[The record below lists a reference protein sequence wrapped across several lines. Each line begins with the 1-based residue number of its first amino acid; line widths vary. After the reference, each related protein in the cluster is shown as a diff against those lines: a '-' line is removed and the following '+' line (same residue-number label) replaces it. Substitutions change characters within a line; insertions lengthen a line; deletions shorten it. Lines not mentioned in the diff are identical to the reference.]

1 MEHIFWFEID
11 TDNKSFEFSF
21 GGNNPM
27 FPKPRCEMVITYQI
41 SSNRLFSGITSLT
54 WLGSSP
60 GSGEKKKYWDT
71 AGAAVDQR
79 DNMNS

>member
-1 MEHIFWFEID
+1 
-11 TDNKSFEFSF
+11 
-21 GGNNPM
+21 M

-60 GSGEKKKYWDT
+60 GSGEKKNT
-71 AGAAVDQR
+71 ETPLGLL
-79 DNMNS
+79 